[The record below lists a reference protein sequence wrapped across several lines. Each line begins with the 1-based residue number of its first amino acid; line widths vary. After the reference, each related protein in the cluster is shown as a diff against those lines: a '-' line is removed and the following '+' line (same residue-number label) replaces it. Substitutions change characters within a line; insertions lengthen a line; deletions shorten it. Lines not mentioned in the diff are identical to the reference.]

1 MNLKLIKETI
11 WDDNC
16 INFITE
22 DKDGKKEYYI
32 EGIFIQANKKNG
44 NGRIYPL
51 ENIQEDVQR
60 YNEEIIGSNRAM
72 GELGHPETASLNLD
86 RAAILTKELRWEDN
100 NVYGKSKVLDTPM
113 GNIVRTLVKEGRL
126 GISSRGLGT
135 VGDDG
140 YVNEDF
146 NLITYDIVSDASN
159 DASKFINGIFEQEF
173 EIPGE
178 DPESTEIDEDIL
190 EEFDE
195 GIKVE
200 ILREDFKDR
209 TGIIEKITNKGIFV
223 QLFGKTTGKLLKKTA
238 IFEKNEIKK
247 IDESIEIE
255 GAKVLYTKSILDF
268 INKIDEKL

>member
-1 MNLKLIKETI
+1 MRKVKLITETNFDVDVSETKEG
-11 WDDNC
+11 
-16 INFITE
+16 
-22 DKDGKKEYYI
+22 KDLYI
-32 EGIFIQANKKNG
+32 EGIFSTAEVKNN
-44 NGRIYPL
+44 NGRRYPKKIL
-51 ENIQEDVQR
+51 ER
-60 YNEEIIGSNRAM
+60 EIGNVSEKINNKCLW

-223 QLFGKTTGKLLKKTA
+223 QLFGKNTGKLLKKTA
-238 IFEKNEIKK
+238 IFEKDDIKK